1 MSTALSIAFTGLCA
15 IIGNGNGRPGEVLL
29 LDGKGIGQVAG
40 VTIPQHAPTLVIR
53 LSDLVNPEGSQ
64 PTRVIIGPPG
74 TTSGVDQLGLW
85 DLTGTEVRIRA
96 QGEAGTGLQLF
107 RPSGDAKPWPGT
119 PRDVDD
125 PTSWRDL
132 RFIPSMKD
140 LVGDGRIAPSLLEAE
155 DGGMLPAAV
164 ATRIHLDSG
173 LLEAAIPSHEAFR
186 RKVFE
191 LKTHGSDRPARQAL
205 TDTVRWT
212 LETEAAAIV
221 IDITPVRGGETRR
234 LLLAPS
240 KETHR
245 AYVSNLPTENP
256 SHAHSGL
263 SEAELGAV
271 HFGAYYTLLM
281 NEPADKPVP
290 VVPPATHGRK
300 GTGFVNSGFCP
311 PALFT
316 LQ

>member
-15 IIGNGNGRPGEVLL
+15 IIGNGNGQPGEILL
-29 LDGKGIGQVAG
+29 LDAKGIGLVAG

-53 LSDLVNPEGSQ
+53 LGDLVNPEGSQ
-64 PTRVIIGPPG
+64 PTRVIVGPPG

-96 QGEAGTGLQLF
+96 QGEGGTGLQLF
-107 RPSGDAKPWPGT
+107 RPSGGAKPWPGT
-119 PRDVDD
+119 PRDVNDS
-125 PTSWRDL
+125 TSWRDL
-132 RFIPSMKD
+132 RFVPSMKD
-140 LVGDGRIAPSLLEAE
+140 LVGDGRIAPSLIDSE
-155 DGGMLPAAV
+155 DTGKLPASV

-186 RKVFE
+186 SQVFE
-191 LKTHGSDRPARQAL
+191 LKALGSDRPARQAL

-212 LETEAAAIV
+212 LQTEAAAII
-221 IDITPVRGGETRR
+221 IDITPVGGGETKR

-240 KETHR
+240 KTTHR
-245 AYVSNLPTENP
+245 AYVSNLPVENP
-256 SHAHSGL
+256 SHAHSAL
-263 SEAELGAV
+263 SDAELGAV

-290 VVPPATHGRK
+290 TVAATSNGRK
-300 GTGFVNSGFCP
+300 GTGFVHSGFCP

-316 LQ
+316 LP